1 VCCAEHADD
10 EGLQLASRQFT
21 ASDGLLQSIVVKMG
35 MLELEASFDS
45 LAWAGTPYTP
55 KQDSSPLLIHAQIVG
70 AMVREGIAATA
81 AVSSGLLTALLS
93 EGCCVVQYCVHAN
106 FGQMQMQRPPAGCCL
121 WLIKC

>member
-1 VCCAEHADD
+1 VCCVEHADD

-21 ASDGLLQSIVVKMG
+21 ASDGLLKSIVVKMG
-35 MLELEASFDS
+35 LLELEASFDS

-70 AMVREGIAATA
+70 AMVREGIAATP

-93 EGCCVVQYCVHAN
+93 EGCCVVLCSHVNMPTLDRCRCSGHL
-106 FGQMQMQRPPAGCCL
+106 PAAAYGS
-121 WLIKC
+121 